1 MKSDMIA
8 KIEEEHLI
16 DYMDIVNMSE
26 RDKEIARL
34 FITEHHTYRELGERY
49 EISHERVRQILI
61 KFARKAH
68 HYYLADQKNN
78 I

>member
-16 DYMDIVNMSE
+16 DYIDVVNMTE
-26 RDKEIARL
+26 RDKEISRL

-68 HYYLADQKNN
+68 HYNLVDQKNN

>member
-1 MKSDMIA
+1 MKSDIIA

-16 DYMDIVNMSE
+16 DYMDVVNMTE
-26 RDKEIARL
+26 RDKEIANI
-34 FITEHHTYRELGERY
+34 FISEHPTYRELGERY
-49 EISHERVRQILI
+49 GISHERIRQIII

-68 HYYLADQKNN
+68 YYYYVEHKDK